1 VAGFAKLKK
10 AAGVAASTAARASE
24 QVRHAAAGVAE
35 KPEVAATLHAV
46 SDRVRTATSK
56 ATPAVD
62 RAAGAARGAATQVAA
77 QVSEGTT
84 AADARPRTVRNAQ
97 TGLPVTVEAYVRGAG
112 GGKNHAAV
120 FPRGTKSDFG
130 PLGNRAVGAL
140 LVVVGAPLVAVPA
153 VPHVRVPAGLPV
165 VRAGMYFWRKASA
178 FDSGAPGA

>member
-24 QVRHAAAGVAE
+24 QVRHAAAKAAPAVGQAAGVA
-35 KPEVAATLHAV
+35 
-46 SDRVRTATSK
+46 
-56 ATPAVD
+56 
-62 RAAGAARGAATQVAA
+62 RAAGGRAVETARGAAVQVGSAAGSAAAQVAA

>member
-10 AAGVAASTAARASE
+10 AAGVAAAKAAPAVG
-24 QVRHAAAGVAE
+24 QAAGVA
-35 KPEVAATLHAV
+35 
-46 SDRVRTATSK
+46 
-56 ATPAVD
+56 
-62 RAAGAARGAATQVAA
+62 RAAGGRAVETARGAAAQVAA

-84 AADARPRTVRNAQ
+84 EADARPRTVRNAQ